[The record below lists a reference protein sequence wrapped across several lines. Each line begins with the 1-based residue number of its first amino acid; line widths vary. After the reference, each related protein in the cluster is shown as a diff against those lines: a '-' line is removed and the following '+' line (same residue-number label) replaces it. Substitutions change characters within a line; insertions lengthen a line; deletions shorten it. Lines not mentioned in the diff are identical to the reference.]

1 MITDTGEV
9 MMQRW
14 SSGLSQALRTFLRR
28 GALFVLGGTMAV
40 TVSLSPVAT
49 QPANAASLFGD
60 ALGGLTSFTNSLSS
74 CAIETVG
81 WVICP
86 TMRSIAKLADYG
98 FSYINKGFLR
108 IDYSL
113 AANSSGTYKAWEM
126 MRNIA
131 NALFVIAFMAIVY
144 TQLTGRASGGYNI
157 KRLLPRL
164 VIAAIAV
171 NVSYYLCVIM
181 IDFSNIIGNALLEG
195 LNELAKRVGP
205 SVMPIEK
212 SPTGNDTGTL
222 TQITSAILSS
232 PSVAWVLLAPVAA
245 VTISVAT
252 ITAAALILL
261 IMRKTV
267 VAMLILISPILFVAY
282 LLPNLERFFS
292 QGARLFL
299 QLLLLYPILALLLGA
314 GQIVSATISTAGSE
328 DANYRVTG
336 DSYFSRNGGSGSAIT
351 DLTAAGAAV
360 VPLLGAWFLFKNMN
374 SIMSTAGSR
383 LTASI
388 RSRTGQD
395 DKEARVTG
403 KATVGAANAKNTGG
417 LGHLVGR
424 RQAFSRNRRKSSLS
438 GSSLRKED
446 GGGTKAGLPTGRNN
460 AQAEQ
465 NALNAAGKTGSEE
478 AAKKFEELQNA
489 RINGEAD
496 GLDVDSLATEALSG
510 APDQNGKDE
519 EKHVTAKDLFNNLNQ
534 SHESKD
540 KDRKFASGPAPA
552 GGGGGQSGGAGT
564 AQPTAPS
571 SSYRAPAMAQ
581 NNNIVSGTTP
591 ATGHTKIVA
600 VPVQIDGSALLGQN
614 SSHHPPDNI
623 TQPPISGT
631 EEKAKT
637 RAQKYLF
644 ESDKQLDETRDAIDI
659 FGHKD
664 APTEQPHT
672 STQHDDNEDDKKD
685 NNHKD
690 KD

>member
-1 MITDTGEV
+1 MITDTDGV

-14 SSGLSQALRTFLRR
+14 SFRLIQALRTFLRR
-28 GALFVLGGTMAV
+28 GVLFVLAGAMAV
-40 TVSLSPVAT
+40 TVSLSPIAS
-49 QPANAASLFGD
+49 QPASAQSLFGD
-60 ALGGLTSFTNSLSS
+60 GLGSLTSFTTSLSS

-98 FSYINKGFLR
+98 FTYINTDFMR

-181 IDFSNIIGNALLEG
+181 IDFSNIIGNAILEG

-212 SPTGNDTGTL
+212 DPSGNDTGTL

-245 VTISVAT
+245 VTISIAT

-261 IMRKTV
+261 IMRKTLV
-267 VAMLILISPILFVAY
+267 SMLILVSPILFVAY

-292 QGARLFL
+292 QGARLFI

-417 LGHLVGR
+417 LGRLTGR
-424 RQAFSRNRRKSSLS
+424 RQAFSRNRRKSSLG
-438 GSSLRKED
+438 GSSLSSENEAR
-446 GGGTKAGLPTGRNN
+446 AGLSTRNN
-460 AQAEQ
+460 ASAEQ
-465 NALNAAGKTGSEE
+465 NALEAAGRAGSED
-478 AAKKFEELQNA
+478 AAKKFEDLQNA
-489 RINGEAD
+489 QINGQAE
-496 GLDVDSLATEALSG
+496 GLDVDNLAASALAG
-510 APDQNGKDE
+510 APDQNGKKDD
-519 EKHVTAKDLFNNLNQ
+519 EKHVTAKELFNNLNQ
-534 SHESKD
+534 AHDSKD
-540 KDRKFASGPAPA
+540 KDRKLAAGPAPA
-552 GGGGGQSGGAGT
+552 GSGGGQSGGRT
-564 AQPTAPS
+564 AQPTAPTVG
-571 SSYRAPAMAQ
+571 YRAPAMAQ
-581 NNNIVSGTTP
+581 NNNIVSGGSAP
-591 ATGHTKIVA
+591 SVGPTKIVA
-600 VPVQIDGSALLGQN
+600 IPVQIDPSALLGQQN
-614 SSHHPPDNI
+614 SSSHRPPDNV

-644 ESDKQLDETRDAIDI
+644 ESDKQLDDARDAIDI
-659 FGHKD
+659 FGHKVT
-664 APTEQPHT
+664 PTEQPHT
-672 STQHDDNEDDKKD
+672 SSRHDDKDKKD
-685 NNHKD
+685 EDHKD